1 VEPGLILNLHVLLL
15 FGHGPSC
22 IHVSY
27 RRQKAQGGMETAHQD
42 LFLPRFFT
50 SP

>member
-1 VEPGLILNLHVLLL
+1 MEPGLVLNLHVLLL
-15 FGHGPSC
+15 FGPGPSC

-42 LFLPRFFT
+42 LFSHHFFT